1 MRMKMNNEV
10 TEKELLDKY
19 IMQSEGTKI
28 TSWSRFITFRVGT
41 AEFTGNLCWD
51 SDDGYSM
58 YWHTYVPSEFL
69 RPEFEYVLDCITN
82 GKRIPEYGDLSD
94 AGMDGA

>member
-1 MRMKMNNEV
+1 MNEV
-10 TEKELLDKY
+10 TEKELLDNY

-41 AEFTGNLCWD
+41 AEFTGTLTWD
-51 SDDGYSM
+51 SNDGYGM
-58 YWHTYVPSEFL
+58 YWYTHVPPEYS